1 MLSVCM
7 RVCVCVCVCVCMVLI
22 ASIEDIVARELE

>member
-7 RVCVCVCVCVCMVLI
+7 RVCVCVCMVLI